1 MSKYY
6 FTIMVGNHVMNFI
19 AKSNGLSEEFIDS
32 VTKEIAEGLGEGI
45 EPSQVAVLNIIKLD
59 VEGRLERL

>member
-32 VTKEIAEGLGEGI
+32 VTKEVAGGLRRGH
-45 EPSQVAVLNIIKLD
+45 
-59 VEGRLERL
+59 

>member
-6 FTIMVGNHVMNFI
+6 FTVIVGNYVMNFI

-32 VTKEIAEGLGEGI
+32 VTKEVAESLGEGI
-45 EPSQVAVLNIIKLD
+45 EPSQIAVLNIIKLD

>member
-6 FTIMVGNHVMNFI
+6 FTVMVGNYVMNFI

-32 VTKEIAEGLGEGI
+32 VTKEVAESLGEGI
-45 EPSQVAVLNIIKLD
+45 EPSQIAVLNIIKLD